1 MPHHPHSHLLA
12 ALGLA
17 TLALT
22 VSACDP
28 GSVEG
33 DASAPSDG
41 APARDARV
49 DDGGAT
55 TPSDA
60 GPGGDAATPDAATRD
75 AGPRDAGP
83 PRPLPEAGDPSF
95 DHVTNAALDGVCE
108 TGNPFGFTLADWNY
122 DGYPDLQSWSHGRES
137 HCMWTSDG
145 DGTFTV
151 DPDWT
156 AETAPFFTGG
166 WNVQAGDLDGDGDVD
181 ALGRTTEGHDGWIEN
196 TTPTMGGDPSAV
208 FHRGPW
214 GHRSTF
220 TVADFDGD
228 GDLEIGDA
236 GPTIYRLDGSVQ
248 TTLGSER
255 SAIVFDWNGDS
266 YPDVVMPGGP
276 SWTNDG
282 DGSFSPASAGP
293 AFTDCQPGGSLL
305 FDADLDG
312 DIDVLCYTGDDDLW
326 IVVNEGGGAFRRHD
340 LSTRF
345 NVVNTVA
352 TKASHSVADYNND
365 GYVDVLI
372 MGRSS
377 SSTNLLL
384 NRGGLVFERADNDV
398 TFDTDLGG
406 DHYSARPTTAPHDYD
421 LDGRV
426 DFVGYELR
434 DDVPA
439 ANLMLWRNTT
449 PAAGGFVQV
458 VLTAEAMGNGGNR
471 DAIGAI
477 VEALVPGTETRVG
490 SDYRTLR
497 SYQQGMPTLAHVGT
511 DTQAVVD
518 LRVTWPSGHG
528 VEVFPGVRADG
539 RYIIRYA
546 SSGSRIEPWAPGSGY

>member
-1 MPHHPHSHLLA
+1 M
-12 ALGLA
+12 
-17 TLALT
+17 
-22 VSACDP
+22 
-28 GSVEG
+28 
-33 DASAPSDG
+33 
-41 APARDARV
+41 
-49 DDGGAT
+49 
-55 TPSDA
+55 
-60 GPGGDAATPDAATRD
+60 
-75 AGPRDAGP
+75 
-83 PRPLPEAGDPSF
+83 
-95 DHVTNAALDGVCE
+95 
-108 TGNPFGFTLADWNY
+108 
-122 DGYPDLQSWSHGRES
+122 
-137 HCMWTSDG
+137 
-145 DGTFTV
+145 
-151 DPDWT
+151 
-156 AETAPFFTGG
+156 
-166 WNVQAGDLDGDGDVD
+166 
-181 ALGRTTEGHDGWIEN
+181 
-196 TTPTMGGDPSAV
+196 
-208 FHRGPW
+208 
-214 GHRSTF
+214 
-220 TVADFDGD
+220 
-228 GDLEIGDA
+228 
-236 GPTIYRLDGSVQ
+236 Q